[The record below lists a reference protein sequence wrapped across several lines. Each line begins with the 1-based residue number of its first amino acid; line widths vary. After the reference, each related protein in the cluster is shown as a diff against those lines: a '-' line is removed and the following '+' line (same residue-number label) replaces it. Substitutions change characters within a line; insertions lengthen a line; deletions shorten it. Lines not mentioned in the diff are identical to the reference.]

1 MIRRLTFM
9 EKLPLKTKDS
19 LFTDQQWEAIH
30 TAGTNLLISAS
41 AGSGKTMVL
50 VNRIIEHIK
59 KGISID
65 ELLVV
70 TFTNAAAIEMKQRVQ
85 STIQNEINS
94 DPEPKTRQHLFQQIP
109 TLGHAIISILY
120 SFCLQVIERYY
131 YLIDFDPVFR
141 QLTDDTEIELI
152 KEEVW
157 EELLESLYEKREDS
171 FIE

>member
-1 MIRRLTFM
+1 M

-30 TAGTNLLISAS
+30 TTGTNLLISAS

-70 TFTNAAAIEMKQRVQ
+70 TFTNAAAKEMKQRVQ

-94 DPEPKTRQHLFQQIP
+94 DPDPKTRHHLVQQIP
-109 TLGHAIISILY
+109 KLGHANI
-120 SFCLQVIERYY
+120 
-131 YLIDFDPVFR
+131 
-141 QLTDDTEIELI
+141 
-152 KEEVW
+152 
-157 EELLESLYEKREDS
+157 
-171 FIE
+171 